1 MSTALQNG
9 DSLVNILS
17 PFQFFLIIEKYG
29 PGSANQRV
37 LISVKQTVLANDYC
51 TYKLDLYQ
59 TVPPMCV
66 ILHDNAA

>member
-1 MSTALQNG
+1 M
-9 DSLVNILS
+9 
-17 PFQFFLIIEKYG
+17 EKYG

-37 LISVKQTVLANDYC
+37 LSIKQTALANDYC
-51 TYKLDLYQ
+51 TYKLGLCQ